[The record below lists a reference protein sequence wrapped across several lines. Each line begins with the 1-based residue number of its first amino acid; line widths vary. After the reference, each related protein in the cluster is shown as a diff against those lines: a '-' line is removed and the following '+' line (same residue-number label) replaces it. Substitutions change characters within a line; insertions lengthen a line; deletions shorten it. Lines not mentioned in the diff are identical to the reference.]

1 MERRDV
7 SFSSGGVQCAG
18 WLYTPSEPGPHPI
31 AVLAHGFGGVRTAR
45 LGAFGERFAAA
56 GVAAL
61 VFDYRHF
68 GDSGGEPRQLLDI
81 KRQLADWRAAVAFA
95 RELDGIDPDRV
106 AVWGTSFSGGHV
118 AVIAAEDHRL
128 AAAVSQGPFLDG
140 IWALRAAGPRNILR
154 LTAAGLRDEAR
165 RLRGRGPFML
175 PVVGPPGSLAAM
187 NSPDAEPGYRALFE
201 DDSQFRN
208 EVAARIGL
216 KVGMYRPIRHAARI
230 ACPWLV
236 CVADRDVVTPP
247 EPALAAAAK
256 APRGEVRRYPV
267 GHFDI
272 YVGETFEQ
280 VAADQV
286 AFLEQHLLSDTG
298 GRDRRFAR
306 DTQTPG
312 VPAT

>member
-1 MERRDV
+1 
-7 SFSSGGVQCAG
+7 VQCAA
-18 WLYTPSEPGPHPI
+18 WLYTPTGPGPHPI

-45 LGAFGERFAAA
+45 LWAFAERFAAA

-81 KRQLADWRAAVAFA
+81 NRQLDDWRAAVAFA
-95 RELDGIDPDRV
+95 RGLEGTDPERV

-118 AVIAAEDHRL
+118 TVIAGEDHRL
-128 AAAVSQGPFLDG
+128 AAAISQGPFLDG
-140 IWALRAAGPRNILR
+140 VWALRAAGPRNILR
-154 LTAAGLRDEAR
+154 LTVAGLRDEAR
-165 RLRGRGPFML
+165 RLRGRPPFML
-175 PVVGPPGSLAAM
+175 PVVGPPGSVAAM
-187 NSPDAEPGYRALFE
+187 NSPDAEPGYRALFD

-216 KVGMYRPIRHAARI
+216 KVGTYRPIRHAARI

-236 CVADRDVVTPP
+236 CVADRDAVTPP

-256 APRGEVRRYPV
+256 APRGEVRRYDV

-280 VAADQV
+280 VVADQV
-286 AFLEQHLLSDTG
+286 AFLGRHLLG
-298 GRDRRFAR
+298 EGRQRRFAR
-306 DTQTPG
+306 ATRAPG
-312 VPAT
+312 IPAA